1 MKKATVFPVLALL
14 LLLSCENEQEAN
26 NDTSLVIPKIEG
38 SVQKGPFLNGT
49 SITVSELSETLVPT
63 GKNFTTQITDNKGT
77 FALLDVELISRYVE
91 LEADGFYYNEVKN
104 ENASTRLIVYAL
116 SDLSDKSSLNVN
128 MLTHLERSRVR
139 YLITNGMSFTE
150 AKNQAQREILS
161 LFEIEKEDISASEE
175 LDITKQGDDHA
186 VLLAISVILQGN
198 LSVSELSELLANIS
212 TDMREDGTLDNQTLG
227 SRLINNA
234 RSIRPEAVRQN
245 LERRYEALGLTLSI
259 ANFEKYVNDFIEH
272 TDFVFTDYIGFPA
285 SGSHGLNI
293 LDKEKTEYNAGN
305 HSMKAVLPEGTSL
318 KVKISGNNWVFPAF
332 QENTG
337 WERSD
342 MNAVDKSRVFTAVRT
357 GEVDFKII
365 LQYHQSPDS
374 SSIGNDT
381 TSTSNND
388 YSNKINLSVYENDD
402 AEPTWTKEITVNE
415 AL

>member
-1 MKKATVFPVLALL
+1 MKKATVFPFLALL
-14 LLLSCENEQEAN
+14 LLLSCEKEQEA
-26 NDTSLVIPKIEG
+26 DDMSLVIPKMEG
-38 SVQKGPFLNGT
+38 YIQKGPFLNGT

-63 GKNFTTQITDNKGT
+63 GKNFTTQVSDNKGT
-77 FALLDVELISRYVE
+77 FELSDVELISRYVE

-104 ENASTRLIVYAL
+104 ENAPTRLILYAL

-128 MLTHLERSRVR
+128 VLTHLERSRVK
-139 YLITNGMSFTE
+139 YLITNGKSFTE
-150 AKNQAQREILS
+150 AKSQAQREILS
-161 LFEIEKEDISASEE
+161 LFEIEKADIPTSEK

-212 TDMREDGTLDNQTLG
+212 TDMREDGTLDSQTLG
-227 SRLINNA
+227 STLINNA

-245 LERRYEALGLTLSI
+245 LESRYEALGLPLSI
-259 ANFEKYVNDFIEH
+259 VDFEKYVNDFIEH
-272 TDFVFTDYIGFPA
+272 TDFVFTNYIEYPA

-293 LDKEKTEYNAGN
+293 LDKEKTEYHAGY

-318 KVKISGNNWVFPAF
+318 KVKISGNNWAFPAS

-342 MNAVDKSRVFTAVRT
+342 WNAEEKSRVFTAVRT
-357 GEVDFKII
+357 GEIDFKIV

-374 SSIGNDT
+374 SSMENDT
-381 TSTSNND
+381 TNTSNNV

-402 AEPTWTKEITVNE
+402 AEPTWKKEITVKE
-415 AL
+415 